1 MVYDKDYDDWDAED
15 FESEIDEYAERFDED
30 AYDRRLAQA
39 EEDARRE
46 AAEERDRER
55 YAEEAR
61 EDWRDGSTK
70 LCVTLSKDIDTV
82 PF

>member
-1 MVYDKDYDDWDAED
+1 MMYDKDYDDWDAED
-15 FESEIDEYAERFDED
+15 FENEVDNYAERFDED
-30 AYDRRLAQA
+30 AFDRRMAQA

-55 YAEEAR
+55 YADEER
-61 EDWRDGSTK
+61 EVRRDGSSSHH
-70 LCVTLSKDIDTV
+70 VTLSENIDIV